1 MSIGDRVM
9 TSVLRDMIWIFC
21 ILCGSARIK
30 LGLVLDMR
38 VLRRMSKVV
47 FDLAKEEL

>member
-1 MSIGDRVM
+1 MSIGDRAM

-30 LGLVLDMR
+30 LVLALGMLA
-38 VLRRMSKVV
+38 LRHMSKAM
-47 FDLAKEEL
+47 FDLAKVEL